1 MGFDSIPLV
10 DLSFDSLR
18 LSRAGRRLLDDVSG
32 RFRHGELS
40 VVLGPSGAGKT
51 TLLQVLAGKL
61 VADSGAVR
69 LNGQPAAPSLLCLSG
84 RLGCS
89 QLLACRTGIQTRR
102 PGFGGAPSR
111 RPRATRTLKIASAS
125 P

>member
-69 LNGQPAAPSLLCLSG
+69 LNGQPAAPSRLRSFMGFVPEEDVMLRSLTVEETLSF
-84 RLGCS
+84 
-89 QLLACRTGIQTRR
+89 A
-102 PGFGGAPSR
+102 AM
-111 RPRATRTLKIASAS
+111 
-125 P
+125 